1 MKYRELIE
9 GQSDISS
16 FFTLNLL
23 QLNNDDYQK
32 VMTFVINKKEEEI
45 SEEMLAKIRKL
56 PYP

>member
-16 FFTLNLL
+16 FFTWNLL